1 MTNLKDIQELKIAK
15 DYYKAKYLYIKMK
28 IKKLQKST
36 EPDTEYKKT
45 IVEDTITIEYKK
57 TISNDK
63 ITIVPISENESEA
76 EPESDNT
83 VSSFFNTM
91 IIQETNS
98 KIKRSDAYVAYVNF
112 CKIKQYEPLIKSIFF
127 KSIESFLGKPK
138 KTNVYYYMQ
147 FCFVTPNKPLSFNET
162 IDSFIF

>member
-1 MTNLKDIQELKIAK
+1 MTNLKELKIAK

-45 IVEDTITIEYKK
+45 IVEDTITIE
-57 TISNDK
+57 
-63 ITIVPISENESEA
+63 PISENESEA

-98 KIKRSDAYVAYVNF
+98 KIKRSEAYVAYINF
-112 CKIKQYEPLIKSIFF
+112 CKMKQYEPLIKSIFF
-127 KSIESFLGKPK
+127 KSIESYLGKPK

-147 FCFVTPNKPLSFNET
+147 FCFVTPNKPLTFNQT

>member
-1 MTNLKDIQELKIAK
+1 MTNLQELKIAK
-15 DYYKAKYLYIKMK
+15 DYYKAKYLYIKLK
-28 IKKLQKST
+28 IKKLEAQST
-36 EPDTEYKKT
+36 TETEYNK
-45 IVEDTITIEYKK
+45 IITD
-57 TISNDK
+57 DK
-63 ITIVPISENESEA
+63 ITITEVESEIEA

-83 VSSFFNTM
+83 VSSFFSTM

-98 KIKRSDAYVAYVNF
+98 KIKRSEAYVAYVNF
-112 CKIKQYEPLIKSIFF
+112 CNMKQCEPLIKSHFF
-127 KSIESFLGKPK
+127 QQFESHVGKPK

>member
-1 MTNLKDIQELKIAK
+1 MTNLQELKIAK
-15 DYYKAKYLYIKMK
+15 DYYKAKYLYIKLK
-28 IKKLQKST
+28 IKKLEAES
-36 EPDTEYKKT
+36 
-45 IVEDTITIEYKK
+45 TIEYKK

-76 EPESDNT
+76 EPEPESDNT

-98 KIKRSDAYVAYVNF
+98 KIKRSEAYVAYVNF
-112 CKIKQYEPLIKSIFF
+112 CKTKQYEPLIKSHFF
-127 KSIESFLGKPK
+127 QQFESHVGKPK

>member
-1 MTNLKDIQELKIAK
+1 MTNLEELKIKK
-15 DYYKAKYLYIKMK
+15 DYYRAKYRFIKMK
-28 IKKLQKST
+28 IRNLQKST
-36 EPDTEYKKT
+36 ELDTS
-45 IVEDTITIEYKK
+45 YKK
-57 TISNDK
+57 TISNDDT
-63 ITIVPISENESEA
+63 ITIEPISENESEAEA

-98 KIKRSDAYVAYVNF
+98 KIKRSEAYVAYVNF
-112 CKIKQYEPLIKSIFF
+112 CKTKQYEPLIKSIFF
-127 KSIESFLGKPK
+127 KSIESYLGKPK

>member
-1 MTNLKDIQELKIAK
+1 MTNLQELKIAK
-15 DYYKAKYLYIKMK
+15 DYYKAKYLYIKLK
-28 IKKLQKST
+28 IKKLEAQST
-36 EPDTEYKKT
+36 TETEYNK
-45 IVEDTITIEYKK
+45 IITD
-57 TISNDK
+57 DK
-63 ITIVPISENESEA
+63 ITITEVESEIEA

-98 KIKRSDAYVAYVNF
+98 KIKRSEAYVAYVNF
-112 CKIKQYEPLIKSIFF
+112 CKTKQYEPLIKSHFF
-127 KSIESFLGKPK
+127 QQFESHVGKPK

>member
-1 MTNLKDIQELKIAK
+1 MTNLEELKIKK
-15 DYYKAKYLYIKMK
+15 DYYRAKYLYIKMK
-28 IKKLQKST
+28 IRNLQKST
-36 EPDTEYKKT
+36 ELDTS
-45 IVEDTITIEYKK
+45 YKK
-57 TISNDK
+57 TISNDDT
-63 ITIVPISENESEA
+63 ITIEPISENESEAEA

-98 KIKRSDAYVAYVNF
+98 KIKRSEAYVAYINF
-112 CKIKQYEPLIKSIFF
+112 CKMKQYEPLIKSIFF
-127 KSIESFLGKPK
+127 KSIESYLGKPK

-147 FCFVTPNKPLSFNET
+147 FCFVTPNKPLTFNQT

>member
-1 MTNLKDIQELKIAK
+1 MCNLDELKIAK
-15 DYYKAKYLYIKMK
+15 NYYRAKYLYIKLK
-28 IKKLQKST
+28 IKKLEAATQSPT
-36 EPDTEYKKT
+36 ETETEYNKIIT
-45 IVEDTITIEYKK
+45 DDIITITEEVE
-57 TISNDK
+57 S
-63 ITIVPISENESEA
+63 ESEA

-98 KIKRSDAYVAYVNF
+98 KIKRSEAYVAYVNF
-112 CKIKQYEPLIKSIFF
+112 CKMKQYEPLIKSIFF

-147 FCFVTPNKPLSFNET
+147 FCFVTPNKPLTFNQT

>member
-1 MTNLKDIQELKIAK
+1 MTNLEELKIKK
-15 DYYKAKYLYIKMK
+15 DYYRAKYLYIKMK
-28 IKKLQKST
+28 IRNLQKST
-36 EPDTEYKKT
+36 ELDTS
-45 IVEDTITIEYKK
+45 YKK
-57 TISNDK
+57 TISNDDT
-63 ITIVPISENESEA
+63 ITIEPISENESEAEA

-98 KIKRSDAYVAYVNF
+98 KIKRSESYIEYVNF
-112 CKIKQYEPLIKSIFF
+112 CKIKQYEPLIKSHFF
-127 KSIESFLGKPK
+127 QQFESHVGKPK

>member
-1 MTNLKDIQELKIAK
+1 MANLQELKIAK
-15 DYYKAKYLYIKMK
+15 NYYEAKYLYIAMK
-28 IKKLQKST
+28 IKKLEAATQSPT
-36 EPDTEYKKT
+36 ETEYNK
-45 IVEDTITIEYKK
+45 IITD
-57 TISNDK
+57 DK
-63 ITIVPISENESEA
+63 ITITEVESEIEA

-83 VSSFFNTM
+83 VSSFFSTM

-98 KIKRSDAYVAYVNF
+98 KIKRSEAYVAYVNF
-112 CKIKQYEPLIKSIFF
+112 CKMKQYEPLIKSIFF

-147 FCFVTPNKPLSFNET
+147 FCFVTPNKPLTFNQT